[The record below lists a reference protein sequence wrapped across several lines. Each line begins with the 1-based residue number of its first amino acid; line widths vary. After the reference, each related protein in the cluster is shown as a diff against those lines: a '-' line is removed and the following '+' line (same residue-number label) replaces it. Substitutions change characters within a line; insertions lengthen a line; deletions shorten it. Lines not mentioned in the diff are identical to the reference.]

1 MPIILIPPPRF
12 APLRFVPKHSGV
24 LLDGAVG
31 DLRHLAH
38 PVPAV
43 AGFERQD
50 EFVTIAEFRPAQR
63 FALRASSFETGLRPL
78 ADLFALELCERG
90 QGG

>member
-1 MPIILIPPPRF
+1 MPIILIPPLRF
-12 APLRFVPKHSGV
+12 APLRFVPQHSGV

-38 PVPAV
+38 RVPAV

-50 EFVTIAEFRPAQR
+50 EFVTIAEFRPAQD
-63 FALRASSFETGLRPL
+63 FALRASSFETPSSAG
-78 ADLFALELCERG
+78 
-90 QGG
+90 